1 MPLVRTLSRYIL
13 WSWIRI
19 FLLAGLGFPVVAV
32 MIYIVDRLSRLLDRN
47 LGAAEILR
55 IGLYAIPG
63 NTANMIPA
71 AALFATV
78 FTIGPL
84 AKNSEITA
92 AKAGGISFYRLIL
105 PILMASVLAGG
116 LCFWVTEIAP
126 MTTARQLEIEKE
138 RNNRNQTTRY
148 DFTFLADNGWSYSIR
163 YLDTQAKT
171 MRTVVLEHAGRV
183 EGYPNLSILADSARW
198 NDSTKR
204 WRLESGAS
212 HILSDSLPPSTM
224 KFTSLELPSF
234 NEEPRSL
241 LTEPKRPDEMTYR
254 ELESFI
260 ETLGRSG
267 NDVKKLQVDLA
278 VKVALPVACV
288 VIVLFGAPLAM
299 SNPRAG
305 AAMGIAISL
314 GTTVLYL
321 LLINL
326 SKAVGATGV
335 IDPTLSAWIP
345 NGIFL
350 LLGLW
355 LLARVRT

>member
-1 MPLVRTLSRYIL
+1 MPLIRTISRYIL

-19 FLLAGLGFPVVAV
+19 FLLAGVGFPVVAV
-32 MIYIVDRLSRLLDRN
+32 MIYIVDRLSRLLDRG
-47 LGAAEILR
+47 LGAAEIVR
-55 IGLYAIPG
+55 IGLFAIPG

-92 AKAGGISFYRLIL
+92 AKAGGISFYRLVF
-105 PILMASVLAGG
+105 PILVASIFAAG

-126 MTTARQLEIEKE
+126 LTTARQLELEKE
-138 RNNRNQTTRY
+138 RNNRNQTSRY

-171 MRTVVLEHAGRV
+171 MRTVVMEHAGRSK
-183 EGYPNLSILADSARW
+183 GYANLSILADSARW

-212 HILSDSLPPSTM
+212 HLLNDSLPPATM
-224 KFTSLELPSF
+224 TFASLELPSF

-241 LTEPKRPDEMTYR
+241 LIEPKRPDEMTYR

-267 NDVKKLQVDLA
+267 TDVKKLQVDLA
-278 VKVALPVACV
+278 VKLALPAACL

-305 AAMGIAISL
+305 AAMGVAISL
-314 GTTVLYL
+314 GTTILYL

-326 SKAVGATGV
+326 SKAIGATGV
-335 IDPTLSAWIP
+335 VDPTLSAWIP

-350 LLGLW
+350 VLGLW
-355 LLARVRT
+355 LFARVRT